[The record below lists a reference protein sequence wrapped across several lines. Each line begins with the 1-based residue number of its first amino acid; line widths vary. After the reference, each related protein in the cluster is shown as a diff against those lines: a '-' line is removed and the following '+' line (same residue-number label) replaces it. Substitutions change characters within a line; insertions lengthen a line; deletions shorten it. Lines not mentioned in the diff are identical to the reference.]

1 MCPHLGEGKTQ
12 LGVRSIETWDKFVS
26 MLKDRGFGIH
36 ESKTVI
42 YTWKEIE
49 EEVGD

>member
-1 MCPHLGEGKTQ
+1 M
-12 LGVRSIETWDKFVS
+12 S
-26 MLKDRGFGIH
+26 MLKDRGFEIH